1 MNRRTL
7 LKNMFGAAV
16 IAALPKRVIEQIE
29 SIPPDPIIKEEKDV
43 IEYAKEQIISG
54 NDVLYIYDENQ
65 LVGHAHN
72 FHLNM
77 HNDIIP
83 VEYIQGLT
91 HWNLQAYDIH
101 WHTDVQELIIN
112 DIKLNCLILHEDT
125 RITGDIYI
133 QETELIS
140 PMRGTLR
147 YSARFEG
154 YGKRTNEK
162 RFDRLP

>member
-16 IAALPKRVIEQIE
+16 IAALPKRVVEQIE

-101 WHTDVQELIIN
+101 WHTDVQELITN

-133 QETELIS
+133 QEMELIS
-140 PMRGTLR
+140 PIEGTLG
-147 YSARFEG
+147 YSAKFEG
-154 YGKRTNEK
+154 YGKLFIT
-162 RFDRLP
+162 